1 MARGLLEKYIWVLET
16 IQRYG
21 RISRGELDRLWK
33 GCPLSGGQPLAR
45 RTFYNYRQAIE
56 ELFGITVGYDS
67 STYEYYISGGQEQG
81 GLSSWLINSMSISGM
96 LSDASALADRIM
108 LEEVPSAKDFLP
120 SVIEAMRNS
129 RRIEFSYTPFY
140 RTTTTNGIVLE
151 PYFLRIF
158 RQRWYLIGY
167 NTKERRVKTYSLD
180 RFNEVRITD
189 DSFDMPDVTV
199 SGFFKDLFGIMSS
212 EGSVKRVTLWAD
224 SEQAKYLRA
233 LPLHHS
239 QEEQVCDGYSLFH
252 YKLHVTYDLIQ
263 EILSFGDR
271 VMVLSPP
278 ELKAAVVD
286 TLRKSLARY
295 NS

>member
-1 MARGLLEKYIWVLET
+1 M
-16 IQRYG
+16 
-21 RISRGELDRLWK
+21 
-33 GCPLSGGQPLAR
+33 AR

-140 RTTTTNGIVLE
+140 RTMTTKGIVLE

-295 NS
+295 ND

>member
-81 GLSSWLINSMSISGM
+81 GLSSWL
-96 LSDASALADRIM
+96 
-108 LEEVPSAKDFLP
+108 
-120 SVIEAMRNS
+120 EAMRKS

-140 RTTTTNGIVLE
+140 RTTTTKGIVLE

-263 EILSFGDR
+263 EILSLGDR

-295 NS
+295 SS

>member
-1 MARGLLEKYIWVLET
+1 
-16 IQRYG
+16 
-21 RISRGELDRLWK
+21 
-33 GCPLSGGQPLAR
+33 
-45 RTFYNYRQAIE
+45 
-56 ELFGITVGYDS
+56 
-67 STYEYYISGGQEQG
+67 
-81 GLSSWLINSMSISGM
+81 
-96 LSDASALADRIM
+96 
-108 LEEVPSAKDFLP
+108 
-120 SVIEAMRNS
+120 
-129 RRIEFSYTPFY
+129 
-140 RTTTTNGIVLE
+140 
-151 PYFLRIF
+151 
-158 RQRWYLIGY
+158 
-167 NTKERRVKTYSLD
+167 
-180 RFNEVRITD
+180 
-189 DSFDMPDVTV
+189 
-199 SGFFKDLFGIMSS
+199 MSS

-263 EILSFGDR
+263 EILSLGDR